1 MQLSGWGNY
10 PAVEANVL
18 APSSTA
24 ELHSL
29 VTQLGSARQ
38 FISRGGGRSYG
49 DSALSA
55 QVLSSRY
62 LDHFLNFDEKEA
74 TICCGSG
81 VTLGQLL
88 DIVIPRGL
96 FPAVLPGTK
105 HVSVG
110 GAIAADIHGK
120 NHHVEGSFCDHLA
133 SMTMLLADGSIVK
146 CSPSVN
152 SRLFHA
158 TCGGMGLTGIILD
171 ATLKLIKV
179 SSVSI
184 KNRSFSASNLNHCLE
199 LLDEHN
205 DSRYVVAWVD
215 CLKKG
220 DELGRGIVYVGEHG
234 DDENLQL
241 ARRRGPI
248 VPFHT
253 PAFFLNRFTMSQFN
267 NLYASWN
274 KGKGESRIQSYEQFF
289 FPLDSIEHWNR
300 LYGRKGFL
308 QYQFVVPADAKIVLS
323 EIVRRVADSGQGS
336 FLSVLKKFS
345 KANKNLLSFPSEGYT
360 LTLDFRWRESLFP
373 LLDELDKLVLECG
386 GRHHLAK
393 DARLSESSFKIGYP
407 RWQEFL
413 QVKAEVDPDNRFAS
427 LQSQRLGLTP
437 AITSLSQAESGS

>member
-10 PAVEANVL
+10 PAVEADVL
-18 APSSTA
+18 APASTA
-24 ELHSL
+24 ELRSMLAEHDS
-29 VTQLGSARQ
+29 SRQ
-38 FISRGGGRSYG
+38 WISRGGGRSYG
-49 DSALSA
+49 DSSLGA

-62 LDHFLNFDEKEA
+62 LDHFLSFDENAA
-74 TICCGSG
+74 TISCGSG

-88 DIVIPRGL
+88 DVVVPKGL

-105 HVSVG
+105 HVSIG

-133 SMTMLLADGSIVK
+133 SMTLLLADGSVVK
-146 CSPSVN
+146 CSPTEN
-152 SRLFHA
+152 TKLFHA

-171 ATLKLIKV
+171 ATLQLNKV
-179 SSVSI
+179 ASVSI
-184 KNRSFSASNLNHCLE
+184 SNRSYSANNLNHCLE

-205 DSRYVVAWVD
+205 DARYVVAWLD
-215 CLKKG
+215 CLKQG
-220 DELGRGIVYVGEHG
+220 NELGRGIVYAGDHG

-241 ARRRGPI
+241 ARRRGPT

-274 KGKGESRIQSYEQFF
+274 RGKGESTLQSYEQFF
-289 FPLDSIEHWNR
+289 FPLDSIGHWNR

-308 QYQFVVPADAKIVLS
+308 QYQFVIPADAKKTLA
-323 EIVRRVADSGQGS
+323 EIIERVADSGQGS
-336 FLSVLKKFS
+336 FLSVLKKFG

-360 LTLDFRWRESLFP
+360 LTLDFRWRDSLFP
-373 LLDELDKLVLECG
+373 LLDALDKLVLECG
-386 GRHHLAK
+386 GRHYLAK
-393 DARLSESSFKIGYP
+393 DARLSESSFKTGYP
-407 RWQEFL
+407 RWEEFM
-413 QVKAEVDPDNRFAS
+413 QVKAEVDPHNRFAS

-437 AITSLSQAESGS
+437 ATNSVNQAESGS